1 MVCGRW
7 EGPKSEHEVFQTP
20 SDLNAIGCDRN
31 GVLDIVPVGGECA
44 FGF

>member
-7 EGPKSEHEVFQTP
+7 EGPKSEREVFQTP
-20 SDLNAIGCDRN
+20 SDLNAIGCDGN
-31 GVLDIVPVGGECA
+31 AALDIFPVGGERA